1 MSKDNPF
8 GLGSYRIAMDAS
20 WLKAELDKPGR
31 SQSALARFMKLD
43 HPSIVNRM
51 VNGTRQIKAVEADQ
65 IRAYLNATAKSGAPA
80 LSAGLDGSIQPAS
93 LLSVRGVV
101 EAGSWREV
109 AFLEADEPET
119 LPAPRFLV
127 DSGAF
132 ALKVAGPSMNKFYPA
147 GTYVIVEPWQGGAL
161 PVGKHVVVERI
172 KPDGTV
178 ETTIKELAWSGTA
191 YELWPKSD
199 HPAHQTPVPFDDQE
213 GVTVRLVGRVIW
225 AISPVP

>member
-1 MSKDNPF
+1 
-8 GLGSYRIAMDAS
+8 MDAS
-20 WLKAELDKPGR
+20 WLKTELDKPGR

-51 VNGTRQIKAVEADQ
+51 VNGTRQIKATEADQ
-65 IRAYLNATAKSGAPA
+65 IRAYLAATAKAGTPA
-80 LSAGLDGSIQPAS
+80 TRATLDAATQPAA
-93 LLSVRGVV
+93 LLTVRGIV

-109 AFLEADEPET
+109 AYAEAVEPET
-119 LPAPRFLV
+119 LPAPQFLV

-132 ALKVAGPSMNKFYPA
+132 ALQVAGPSMNQHYPA
-147 GTYVIVEPWQGGAL
+147 GTYVVVDPWQGGAL
-161 PVGKHVVVERI
+161 PVGKHVVVERE

-178 ETTIKELAWSGTA
+178 ETTIKELTRNGEA
-191 YELWPKSD
+191 YQLWPRSD

-225 AISPVP
+225 AITPVP